1 MASIEA
7 ETTKEILSELL
18 EDRIRLLINKTS
30 DNSSEITNLV
40 QAWLSLQKLDYPLY
54 QTIASTPTLY
64 SSFKYTNPGYTSATI
79 RTPNQQ

>member
-40 QAWLSLQKLDYPLY
+40 QA
-54 QTIASTPTLY
+54 
-64 SSFKYTNPGYTSATI
+64 
-79 RTPNQQ
+79 